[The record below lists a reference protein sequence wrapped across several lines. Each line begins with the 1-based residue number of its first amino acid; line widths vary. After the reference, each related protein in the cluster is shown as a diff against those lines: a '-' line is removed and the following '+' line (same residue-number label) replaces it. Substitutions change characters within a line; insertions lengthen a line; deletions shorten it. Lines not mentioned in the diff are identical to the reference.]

1 MRRGAYPMDLT
12 RQLKVR
18 IDEST
23 FQKITRLS
31 EEEERTKAKRGT
43 FFTPIKYRV
52 RPVCQKTACYK
63 KLTRNSINP
72 SL

>member
-23 FQKITRLS
+23 FEKIAQLS
-31 EEEERTKAKRGT
+31 EEERKTKSWIVRDIITRWLCRTFHT
-43 FFTPIKYRV
+43 EM
-52 RPVCQKTACYK
+52 
-63 KLTRNSINP
+63 
-72 SL
+72 